1 MTIICGPIT
10 TTISYIT
17 QNICG
22 HLVKI
27 SDIKPI
33 SSTIDVQVDSQ
44 TIPGVGSVSV
54 QLAPDFTTKAD
65 ISLISKNV
73 GAGSANVVFTIESA
87 EVAPPAVPREYT
99 VKLQLSPNKYFTAI
113 EQGMLDISDAVASHL
128 TYDPNIE
135 YESTDFDKN
144 TGIVSVNLR
153 YIGPYTVSLGLSALG
168 SCLADLVGIGASD
181 DRQAAKESFD
191 QLNKQFSAK
200 ADHMQLT
207 NIAALQLPTLDD
219 IKNEIKNFVEL
230 YVIPAL
236 IMVVG
241 VFIAA
246 SILSG
251 GLSLT
256 TIAEAAAVIGSLFFA
271 AYVIYDRTAAN
282 IAAQAVI
289 KNDAAFIQATTQ
301 KDAGKAA
308 LDDAYNK
315 SGKTTQDCMNLLVG
329 YQKVDSTYISTL
341 NNKLPLIDIKTATST
356 YNSCTGSLID
366 AFKVGTITCDQ
377 ARAGFGPCEDALY
390 NASDTQFN
398 IKYDPNAPNKPP
410 TADYTWLLLGLG
422 AVIILSSKEQPVYIQ
437 R

>member
-73 GAGSANVVFTIESA
+73 GAGSANVVFTIESV
-87 EVAPPAVPREYT
+87 EVPPVAVPREYT

-113 EQGMLDISDAVASHL
+113 EQGILDISDAVASHL

-153 YIGPYTVSLGLSALG
+153 YIGPYTLS
-168 SCLADLVGIGASD
+168 
-181 DRQAAKESFD
+181 
-191 QLNKQFSAK
+191 
-200 ADHMQLT
+200 
-207 NIAALQLPTLDD
+207 LQLPSLDD

-341 NNKLPLIDIKTATST
+341 NSKLPLIDIKTATST
-356 YNSCTGSLID
+356 YNSCTGSIID
-366 AFKVGTITCDQ
+366 TFKAGTITCDK

-390 NASDTQFN
+390 NASDIQFN
-398 IKYDPNAPNKPP
+398 IKYDPNAPNKPAG
-410 TADYTWLLLGLG
+410 ADYTWLLLGLG